1 MLYFNFI
8 DNSEGIDYSERQDVV
23 SSTELISKQ
32 VLHVAFITILQE
44 TLNTRKMSATVAFI
58 VSSTKTKIKT

>member
-8 DNSEGIDYSERQDVV
+8 DNSEGIDYSEGQDVV

-32 VLHVAFITILQE
+32 CITCHFYYYI
-44 TLNTRKMSATVAFI
+44 TRNFKYEKNVCDGCFH
-58 VSSTKTKIKT
+58 

>member
-32 VLHVAFITILQE
+32 CITCRFYYYI
-44 TLNTRKMSATVAFI
+44 TRNFKYEKNVCDGCFHCI
-58 VSSTKTKIKT
+58 IYENEN